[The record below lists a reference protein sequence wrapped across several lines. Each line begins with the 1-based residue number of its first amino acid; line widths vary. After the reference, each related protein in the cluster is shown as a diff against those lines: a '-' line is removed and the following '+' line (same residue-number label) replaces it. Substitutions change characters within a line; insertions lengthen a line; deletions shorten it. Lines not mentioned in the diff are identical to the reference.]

1 MKEKLWN
8 AKYITVVLVN
18 TLICFGFYMITTILT
33 VYLLEVG
40 IEVSKAGVVVGL
52 FSITALIMRPISGY
66 VTDTFNQK
74 HLMIFST
81 AVVTVSVV
89 GYVLTGS
96 LPLIVAF
103 RILHGFAFA
112 ISSTA
117 IVALASNYIP
127 QSRFSGKTPQEHARY
142 FSRIARLTVDG
153 LTSIA
158 SPSAA

>member
-1 MKEKLWN
+1 
-8 AKYITVVLVN
+8 
-18 TLICFGFYMITTILT
+18 MITTILT

-103 RILHGFAFA
+103 RILHSFAFA